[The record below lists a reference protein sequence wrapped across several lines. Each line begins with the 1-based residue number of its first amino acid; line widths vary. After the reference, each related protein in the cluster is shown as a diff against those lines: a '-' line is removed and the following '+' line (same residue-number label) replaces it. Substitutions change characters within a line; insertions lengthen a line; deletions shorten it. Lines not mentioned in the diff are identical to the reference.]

1 MMQAMKLTPQWDAPE
16 HTRAEWE
23 RLAADHIADL
33 GDMGLT
39 PAQDL
44 ELAYG
49 LFLGIS
55 LDELA
60 ARMVLAPHVVKNRFR
75 ALRDGFLDR
84 RGVFPLDAQ
93 EALLAVLKRR
103 VQ

>member
-1 MMQAMKLTPQWDAPE
+1 MQPMTITPEWDAPE
-16 HTRAEWE
+16 KTRSEWE
-23 RLAADHIADL
+23 RLDADHIAAL

-49 LFLGIS
+49 LFLGLS

-60 ARMVLAPHVVKNRFR
+60 ARMVLAPHVVKARFR
-75 ALRDGFLDR
+75 SLRDGLLDR
-84 RGVFPLDAQ
+84 RGVFPIMAQDALVV
-93 EALLAVLKRR
+93 ALKRR
-103 VQ
+103 LQ

>member
-1 MMQAMKLTPQWDAPE
+1 MQPMTITPEWDAPE
-16 HTRAEWE
+16 KTRSEWE
-23 RLAADHIADL
+23 RLAADHIAAL

-49 LFLGIS
+49 LFLGLS

-60 ARMVLAPHVVKNRFR
+60 ARMVLAPHVVKARFR
-75 ALRDGFLDR
+75 ALRGGLLDR
-84 RGVFPLDAQ
+84 RGIFPIMAQ
-93 EALLAVLKRR
+93 EALVVALKRR
-103 VQ
+103 LQ

>member
-1 MMQAMKLTPQWDAPE
+1 MQPMTITPEWDAPE
-16 HTRAEWE
+16 KTRSEWE
-23 RLAADHIADL
+23 QLAADHIAAL

-49 LFLGIS
+49 LFLGLS
-55 LDELA
+55 LDEVA
-60 ARMVLAPHVVKNRFR
+60 ARMVLAPHVVKARFR
-75 ALRDGFLDR
+75 ALRDGLLDR

-93 EALLAVLKRR
+93 EALVVALKRR
-103 VQ
+103 LQ

>member
-1 MMQAMKLTPQWDAPE
+1 MQPMTITPEWDAPE
-16 HTRAEWE
+16 KTRSEWE
-23 RLAADHIADL
+23 RLAADHIAAL

-60 ARMVLAPHVVKNRFR
+60 ARMVLAPHVVKARFR
-75 ALRDGFLDR
+75 ALRDGMLDR
-84 RGVFPLDAQ
+84 RGVFPLLAQ
-93 EALLAVLKRR
+93 EALVIALKRR
-103 VQ
+103 LQ

>member
-1 MMQAMKLTPQWDAPE
+1 MTITPEWDAPE
-16 HTRAEWE
+16 KTRSEWE
-23 RLAADHIADL
+23 RLAADHIAAL

-49 LFLGIS
+49 LFLGLS

-60 ARMVLAPHVVKNRFR
+60 ARMVLAPHTVKARFR
-75 ALRDGFLDR
+75 AMRDGLLDR

-93 EALLAVLKRR
+93 EALVVALKRR
-103 VQ
+103 LQ

>member
-1 MMQAMKLTPQWDAPE
+1 MIITPEWDAPE
-16 HTRAEWE
+16 KTRSEWE
-23 RLAADHIADL
+23 RLAADHIAAL

-49 LFLGIS
+49 LFLGLS

-60 ARMVLAPHVVKNRFR
+60 ARMVLAPHVVKARFR
-75 ALRDGFLDR
+75 ALRDGLLDR
-84 RGVFPLDAQ
+84 RGVFPLVAQDALVV
-93 EALLAVLKRR
+93 ALKRR
-103 VQ
+103 LQ

>member
-1 MMQAMKLTPQWDAPE
+1 MQPMTSTPEWDAPE
-16 HTRAEWE
+16 KTRSEWE
-23 RLAADHIADL
+23 RLAADHIAAL

-49 LFLGIS
+49 LFLGLS

-60 ARMVLAPHVVKNRFR
+60 ARMVLAPHVVKVRFR
-75 ALRDGFLDR
+75 SLRDGLLDR
-84 RGVFPLDAQ
+84 RGVFPLLAQ
-93 EALLAVLKRR
+93 EALVVALKRR
-103 VQ
+103 LQ

>member
-1 MMQAMKLTPQWDAPE
+1 MQPMTITPEWDAPE
-16 HTRAEWE
+16 RTPGEWQ
-23 RLAADHIADL
+23 RIAADHIAAI
-33 GDMGLT
+33 GDGGMT

-49 LFLGIS
+49 LFLGMP
-55 LDELA
+55 LDEIA
-60 ARMVLAPHVVKNRFR
+60 ARMVMPPHVVVNRFR
-75 ALRDGFLDR
+75 ALRDGLLDR

>member
-1 MMQAMKLTPQWDAPE
+1 MQPMTITPEWDAPE
-16 HTRAEWE
+16 KTRSEWE
-23 RLAADHIADL
+23 RLAADHIAAM

-49 LFLGIS
+49 LFLGLS
-55 LDELA
+55 LDEVA
-60 ARMVLAPHVVKNRFR
+60 ARMELAPHVVKARFR
-75 ALRDGFLDR
+75 ALRDGLLDR

-93 EALLAVLKRR
+93 EALVVALKRR
-103 VQ
+103 LQ